1 MCSCT
6 VLCDLFYN
14 YDTEAYV
21 LYFDFFSNNIKVA
34 LTLDATI
41 KITSLKKCTKNITR
55 NCTRTQKLCAIFSEI
70 AFAFGQM

>member
-1 MCSCT
+1 MCSYT

-21 LYFDFFSNNIKVA
+21 LYFDVFSNNIKVA
-34 LTLDATI
+34 LTLNATI

-55 NCTRTQKLCAIFSEI
+55 NCTQRLCAIFSEI